1 MKTRVVV
8 RLPTGWQLVE
18 LRSSEGVLFGTTWKR
33 LRREGQR
40 PLSFLLF
47 LLILEPFIG
56 RSERA
61 ILGAGMKHR
70 LQYTNHLSVGVTV
83 LYNNLVTSKS
93 LISLYNIAQFTF
105 IQLSQSFRGGR
116 HTLQHVVAKVLK
128 YHKLLEQLY
137 IEIEIIEKIE
147 KFNCNVARHFF
158 VFIRC

>member
-18 LRSSEGVLFGTTWKR
+18 LRSSEGVLFGTPWKR
-33 LRREGQR
+33 LRREGER

-70 LQYTNHLSVGVTV
+70 L
-83 LYNNLVTSKS
+83 
-93 LISLYNIAQFTF
+93 
-105 IQLSQSFRGGR
+105 
-116 HTLQHVVAKVLK
+116 
-128 YHKLLEQLY
+128 
-137 IEIEIIEKIE
+137 
-147 KFNCNVARHFF
+147 
-158 VFIRC
+158 